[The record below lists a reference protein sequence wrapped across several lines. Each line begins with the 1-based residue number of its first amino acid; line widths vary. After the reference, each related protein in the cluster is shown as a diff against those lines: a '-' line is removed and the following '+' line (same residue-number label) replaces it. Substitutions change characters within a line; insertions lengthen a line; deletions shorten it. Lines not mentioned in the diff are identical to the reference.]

1 MSKLKN
7 NKALQQ
13 MLEGQHRTQTKKT
26 FGFSDATDKSKIR
39 EVGEVWEE
47 KDIHG
52 NSIWYEQKNGYRVST
67 NVHPDIAKEI
77 QRIRDSL
84 NSFPNCRKEVCSCT
98 APTNLDRKFQRL
110 VGMCEECLIS
120 YETHLKITGQFNEYA
135 MNKMKANAE
144 AFFVHA
150 DKEVEIIKDAV
161 NDISFAGDEN
171 DVNPMEKW
179 SFQDPEAFKAKIQE
193 QYETF
198 KQKTMEKFL

>member
-1 MSKLKN
+1 
-7 NKALQQ
+7 
-13 MLEGQHRTQTKKT
+13 
-26 FGFSDATDKSKIR
+26 
-39 EVGEVWEE
+39 
-47 KDIHG
+47 
-52 NSIWYEQKNGYRVST
+52 
-67 NVHPDIAKEI
+67 
-77 QRIRDSL
+77 
-84 NSFPNCRKEVCSCT
+84 
-98 APTNLDRKFQRL
+98 
-110 VGMCEECLIS
+110 MCEECLIS

-198 KQKTMEKFL
+198 KQKTMEKFLWHNNQILEI